1 MVDELAWRVQT
12 LAAMTEEAR
21 GIGLG
26 VEVEEKSTID
36 HRQAAM
42 EHVETILELTLTK
55 KRKKMREEEKE
66 RRVEEE
72 EKGKEEREE
81 KDWKKW
87 SII

>member
-55 KRKKMREEEKE
+55 KRKKIGEKKK
-66 RRVEEE
+66 
-72 EKGKEEREE
+72 KGRGEGGKRL
-81 KDWKKW
+81 KKG